1 MNPHSDCTPTKK
13 QTKALYQAQM
23 HANPVKR
30 SLEQSSDTVR
40 RRNAR
45 TNQAVQEHESEQRAA
60 AREVPGVREQE
71 QSANTVRR
79 AIARDEPGVPE
90 HESAPMVTTSTQ
102 YLCIAISRPSPL
114 SCRTSPSL
122 CRIAVPPV
130 AVIVSPVVVP
140 RVAVVVPPVVLSP
153 VAVVMPRVAV
163 VVPHHRTARRRRCA
177 ARHPADPCRRC
188 VTRHRSAPC
197 RCRASRHRRRVAC
210 VVVSPVASS
219 CHMYSKNDTL

>member
-13 QTKALYQAQM
+13 QTKALYQAQRR
-23 HANPVKR
+23 ANPVKR

-90 HESAPMVTTSTQ
+90 HESEQ
-102 YLCIAISRPSPL
+102 
-114 SCRTSPSL
+114 
-122 CRIAVPPV
+122 
-130 AVIVSPVVVP
+130 
-140 RVAVVVPPVVLSP
+140 
-153 VAVVMPRVAV
+153 
-163 VVPHHRTARRRRCA
+163 
-177 ARHPADPCRRC
+177 
-188 VTRHRSAPC
+188 
-197 RCRASRHRRRVAC
+197 
-210 VVVSPVASS
+210 
-219 CHMYSKNDTL
+219 